1 MYFFLYASSIY
12 ITKTD
17 RHDTVTDTGKL
28 PASGF
33 HLFFAA
39 AWLEARERKR
49 RGAGDSFK
57 ACRSESTQAK
67 PEAWHFFFK
76 LWNWKHM
83 YVP

>member
-1 MYFFLYASSIY
+1 MLNILLVCERLKEEKAHVFFLYASSIY

-39 AWLEARERKR
+39 A
-49 RGAGDSFK
+49 
-57 ACRSESTQAK
+57 
-67 PEAWHFFFK
+67 
-76 LWNWKHM
+76 
-83 YVP
+83 